1 MGKRKLIRVNY
12 KVDAIVNIN
21 NIRKKCSVRDI
32 SLSGIY
38 LNLSYSVE
46 IGEKATITVQVV
58 SDSTS
63 GEIVLSGIVVRK
75 DAEGVAFEFS
85 EIPLD
90 SYLFLRNVLV
100 YNLGDP
106 ESIDSEYRRHLASR
120 KMKSAN
126 LK

>member
-12 KVDAIVNIN
+12 KVDAVVSIN
-21 NIRKKCSVRDI
+21 NVRKKCSVRDI
-32 SLSGIY
+32 SLAGIFLI
-38 LNLSYSVE
+38 LNHPCEV
-46 IGEKATITVQVV
+46 GDKAMITVQVV

-63 GEIVLSGIVVRK
+63 GEIVLTGSVVRK
-75 DAEGVAFEFS
+75 DADGVAFEFS
-85 EIPLD
+85 ELPLD

-120 KMKSAN
+120 KMKSAGQ
-126 LK
+126 K

>member
-12 KVDAIVNIN
+12 KVDAVVSIN
-21 NIRKKCSVRDI
+21 NVRKKCSVRDL

-38 LNLSYSVE
+38 LNLNCPVE

-58 SDSTS
+58 SDTTS
-63 GEIVLSGIVVRK
+63 GEIILSGIAVRK
-75 DAEGVAFEFS
+75 DPDGVAFEFS
-85 EIPLD
+85 ELPLD

-120 KMKSAN
+120 KMKSVN
-126 LK
+126 SK

>member
-12 KVDAIVNIN
+12 KVDAVVCIK
-21 NIRKKCSVRDI
+21 NIRKKCIVRDI
-32 SLSGIY
+32 SLAGIFVVFD
-38 LNLSYSVE
+38 NHVE
-46 IGEKATITVQVV
+46 VGEKATITVQVV

-63 GEIVLSGIVVRK
+63 GEIMLSGIAVRK
-75 DAEGVAFEFS
+75 DADGVAFEFS
-85 EIPLD
+85 ELPLD

-120 KMKSAN
+120 KMKGTKA
-126 LK
+126 